1 MARKMTMKK
10 ENSKIWCPRCDQ
22 GWVVHAIISADSTHI
37 WVCDEC
43 DATWLSFD
51 IIGQDKWIDYS
62 EYMEGKNLP
71 GTWDQLALKENEN

>member
-1 MARKMTMKK
+1 V
-10 ENSKIWCPRCDQ
+10 SIL
-22 GWVVHAIISADSTHI
+22 ADSTDL

-51 IIGQDKWIDYS
+51 TIGQDKWIDYS

-71 GTWDQLALKENEN
+71 GTWDQLVLKDNEN